1 MKMVNNQTEY
11 KNVIVNKPWGY
22 EYLAYENKHVGLW
35 FLHIEEG
42 QETSLHCHPKKD
54 TGLIVLDGVVD
65 VSFLN
70 DINRLN
76 TGRKI
81 MIRKGLF
88 HSTKSLSEGG
98 ANIFEIETPKIKHDL
113 VRLEDKYGRK
123 AKPYEG
129 KTSEMEKTRECIYFK
144 DPKKNEKNTYIFSN
158 CKIFVESITK
168 KEDFIKFEDHEN
180 VIFLNGG
187 IMTKEKDILIA
198 SPGNVIA
205 AHIVKRLL
213 GTFDQVHPDT
223 VIMIIKSLSSRP

>member
-1 MKMVNNQTEY
+1 MKTLNNQTEY
-11 KNVIVNKPWGY
+11 KNVIVSKPWGY
-22 EYLAYENKHVGLW
+22 EYLAYENEHVGLW
-35 FLHIEEG
+35 FLHIDQD

-54 TGLIVLDGVVD
+54 TGLIVLDGTVD

-70 DINRLN
+70 DIYRL
-76 TGRKI
+76 TSGRKI

-88 HSTKSLSEGG
+88 HCTKALSIGG

-129 KTSEMEKTRECIYFK
+129 KSSEKEKTRECIFFK
-144 DPKKNEKNTYIFSN
+144 DPNKDEKDSYIFSN
-158 CKIFVESITK
+158 CKILVESITK
-168 KEDFIKFEDHEN
+168 KETFMKMDDHEN
-180 VIFLNGG
+180 ILFLNGG
-187 IMTKEKDILIA
+187 IMTEQKDILVA

-213 GTFDQVHPDT
+213 GTFEKIHPQT
-223 VIMIIKSLSSRP
+223 TIMIIKSLDPKA